1 MKITISNKVTC
12 VEAEIED
19 IKEQIKELDFLIDQ
33 PAWMWYQEGINE
45 AILKKMSLKNKL
57 KRLEKEYYGE

>member
-33 PAWMWYQEGINE
+33 PAWMWHQEGINE